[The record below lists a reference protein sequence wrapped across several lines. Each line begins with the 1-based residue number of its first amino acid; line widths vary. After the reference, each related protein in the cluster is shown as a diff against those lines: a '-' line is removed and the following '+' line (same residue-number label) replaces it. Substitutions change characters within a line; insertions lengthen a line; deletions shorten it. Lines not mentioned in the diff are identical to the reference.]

1 MPCNRFTS
9 LERGVRRLLQRLA
22 NGRTTTT
29 SDYRLEADAS
39 DAAVDQQC

>member
-9 LERGVRRLLQRLA
+9 LERGVRRLA
-22 NGRTTTT
+22 NGRTTTTT